1 MPDVI
6 IGNET
11 EEESFVGRQLRR
23 RSRAFGDPEEGQA
36 NLQAAMFADAIT
48 ADPNTM
54 SEEDKLGLMGSVMEA
69 MGENVDGVG
78 YFTDNPQG
86 TSGDEMMRMFQ
97 NQINPGMHPDV
108 LSGFDKFNALP
119 DEKKADHVPRWS
131 MANAMPRLEFAV
143 GSFLDGT
150 ALSFDDSATVKA
162 ARKEAEK
169 SFIDKETIAGHASDL
184 KKDDFMAMR
193 SFYEANIQTGL
204 AKQVV
209 DIYKETSRVDESL
222 MMMLPP
228 SDRALVAGYISV
240 IKPVSEDGVL
250 TEAGIRFLNGTKDI
264 TLGSLEYVG
273 QKGMQ
278 ATLAGAELAGMREAG
293 AQLKNFNDI
302 LNVEYNQGI
311 ANAKKFEERG
321 LVGQATV
328 GFAASLPLMVSLMVP
343 GAGAGKVGKT
353 SELLKI
359 ARISKN
365 AARVLN
371 MTNKALRRYPAG
383 MATVSMAKNMEEM
396 LVGTGAYERE
406 EAAPMA
412 LATAAVNMYIE
423 KAALDKVLGVGKEK
437 LFAAGQGFL
446 LEHVGNFAYRGTKAT
461 AIESLEEAIQNFNE
475 TLVTQYGTDRPDLQE
490 LLRNASEAYVQAM
503 PTSMAFGGIGGLTGI
518 VTDYKSTISNMES
531 AATKN
536 AVFQDKYEQLFGIDK
551 ATEPE
556 KLAARG
562 KLFEGWLGAE
572 DKEEYLSQQS
582 VVDVE
587 SANEIFEQDAERLAD
602 ILEAEQEVST
612 ERLTRKKVMLKDI
625 ENARKE
631 AGTVVEAA
639 GLELDFVDV
648 VTGADGPKIVGSLKD
663 GRVVEIRSD
672 YIDPVEIARHEV
684 AHKFIDDMGV
694 LTEQEH
700 ATLVK
705 KVGEIEAELKK
716 AGFDVSIYDT
726 KSQSAKAK
734 EIIADAYAILN
745 PQERTIVQKAVDTI
759 KRVISAIQGKGFS
772 SMRSILKAAEKRGI
786 RAVEGR
792 SAEAPAKARFSSN
805 IESTGDIKT
814 GLEVY
819 RGGDVNVAEESE
831 GLRHFTDNAESAFVE
846 GSKVTTKA
854 NIKMENPFVIS
865 HASQHLD
872 SIKEII
878 QNPSEQVLDWYGFV
892 EKNSP
897 DAGFNWDNMP
907 ELVDAVKQ
915 LGFDGVHAD
924 LESGLNESHY
934 ITFSDSNT
942 TIDSALQEDSI
953 EFAERNVDDFMS
965 LAEAGAAR
973 VLQGTK
979 LTADYVEKLM
989 GTDARFRPQDVVN
1002 EANAIA
1008 GEFGV
1013 KGEIK
1018 ENVSRLDI
1026 AKKAEQRR
1034 VELLIK
1040 QGIREG
1046 VRRGRF
1052 AEKAES
1058 AAKERVKAERTAES
1072 KKQQKAARVAPKAYL
1087 DNATNNIDVAEAVR
1101 TGDMDE
1107 MLKDVADAAFGY
1119 AEDNGITDKKARESI
1134 YKHTLYH
1141 ALWIGAANKLRW
1153 DRSKAVVKGVIDKIT
1168 DDGTSVEAANK
1179 LAAKAIDKLAK
1190 IEELSELKGL
1200 RKEFGAILSD
1210 PENKRAT
1217 SRTLIKDQKIS
1228 RQKAAE
1234 LSIINKLWR
1243 KGTKKLEQLSSK
1255 IDHAIN
1261 YEPSEI
1267 ALKTVEEFQQETLDN
1282 IAKELPGLKDPIYR
1296 DVDTQK
1302 MLMLANVLV
1311 RDYGGLYNAGADAIA
1326 EAAVALDAELSEDIE
1341 SVSEVALREQEKVN
1355 KNRER
1360 MMLSTESAKPGVK
1373 SAFSGG
1379 AIFGSIQSRLRDFTR
1394 IATDQ
1399 GKAAM
1404 EEVINDLDYQEASNE
1419 FDHKK
1424 RRMAKEWQDQFRE
1437 AYGLKEGVS
1446 GFLPMQNAIIQ
1457 MGDKKKKWSKFHP
1470 KGEDMSKGQIMQLVA
1485 VYWQGNYMK
1494 QLANSG
1500 ITEEMVE
1507 SMEAELTPED
1517 IDFMGRMIK
1526 LYSSWGLEI
1535 DEVSISLWGTPLS
1548 NQSDMYLPVVTDV
1561 DKSYNA
1567 TEVRS
1572 IPLMPGSFN
1581 KRNPGKDTRI
1591 DLDTSFFEVLDGKI
1605 NENAHWVSHAESSAL
1620 ARSVFNSTK
1629 LTRQMI
1635 ENYGQEAVDFLFE
1648 HLNDVYSNQRV
1659 EGVKDPLIRRLS
1671 AAVSFRYLSGS
1682 LKQIF
1687 TQPTSFFAFAHTYG
1701 LIKGSKMFLEGFA
1714 DTQTYMDS
1722 MSKLWKSDQMQSR
1735 IALGQTE
1742 FIESAMKQRFGQGW
1756 LDAMVKPENA
1766 RIAAK
1771 ILSSSIKQAY
1781 KFGMVTNTIGD
1792 IIPILAVGPTIYM
1805 EELSRNNGN
1814 EKLAMNKTWDSIE
1827 ASQQSHATKDRS
1839 RLARRGG
1846 LAAQLVGQFVNT
1858 PGQYAAFEVAAY
1870 KQLVDDIRIHGVEG
1884 ALKRESTKKLLN
1896 AITINHVL
1904 LPGLFF
1910 TVATAFNNFLGDDD
1924 WEDEDSIG
1932 LGISMLAGPSSAHM
1946 VGMALTE
1953 SFLYAAATGKARWGG
1968 GLIPMDVFIKDAK
1981 AMGVILNHMKNLDV
1995 DQAFEDAVELTPE
2008 FVAPVRQVKK
2018 AIESR

>member
-11 EEESFVGRQLRR
+11 EEESFVERQLRR
-23 RSRAFGDPEEGQA
+23 RSRATGDPEEGQA
-36 NLQAAMFADAIT
+36 QLQAAIFADALT

-54 SEEDKLGLMGSVMEA
+54 TEEAKIGTMGSYLEA
-69 MGENVDGVG
+69 IGQSPDGVG
-78 YFTDNPQG
+78 YFTDNAKG
-86 TSGDEMMRMFQ
+86 ISGDAMMRKFQ
-97 NQINPGMHPDV
+97 NMMNPGMHEEAM
-108 LSGFDKFNALP
+108 SKWDKYNALDP
-119 DEKKADHVPRWS
+119 EKKAEAVPRLS
-131 MANAMPRLEFAV
+131 MANVAPRLEMFV

-150 ALSFDDSATVKA
+150 LLSFNDTATAKK
-162 ARKEAEK
+162 ARKEAETK
-169 SFIDKETIAGHASDL
+169 VVNEDRVAMHGSDL
-184 KKDDFMAMR
+184 MKDDFMAMR
-193 SFYEANIQTGL
+193 SFYESAIRSDIG
-204 AKQVV
+204 KQVASAFA
-209 DIYKETSRVDESL
+209 ETGELDPVAL
-222 MMMLPP
+222 AMVPP
-228 SDRALVAGYISV
+228 NERSLVAGYIKT
-240 IKPVSEDGVL
+240 IRPVSDDGVL
-250 TEAGIRFLNGTKDI
+250 TEAGVRFMNGAKDI
-264 TLGSLEYVG
+264 TIGAVEYVG
-273 QKGMQ
+273 EKGVQ
-278 ATLAGAELAGMREAG
+278 ATLAGLDLAGVRQAGAELN
-293 AQLKNFNDI
+293 KFNDI
-302 LNVEYNQGI
+302 LQSEHQEGQ
-311 ANAKKFEERG
+311 ALQSKFRERG
-321 LVGQATV
+321 FTGKAVT
-328 GFAASLPLMVSLMVP
+328 GFAGSLPLMISLMVP
-343 GAGAGKVGKT
+343 GAGAGTLGKG
-353 SELLKI
+353 
-359 ARISKN
+359 SKLAERSAA
-365 AARVLN
+365 AAR
-371 MTNKALRRYPAG
+371 TFKAMNRLLRKYPAG
-383 MATVSMAKNMEEM
+383 MATVSMAKATEEM
-396 LVGTGAYERE
+396 LVGAGVARE
-406 EAAPMA
+406 EAAPLA
-412 LATAAVNMYIE
+412 LTTAAVNMYIE
-423 KAALDKVLGVGKEK
+423 KAALDKVLGVGKERLISSGK
-437 LFAAGQGFL
+437 NFIMQ
-446 LEHVGNFAYRGTKAT
+446 HVTNLAYRTGKAT
-461 AIESLEEAIQNFNE
+461 AIESAEEAIQAFNE
-475 TLVTQYGTDRPDLQE
+475 ELVKQYATDTPELQA
-490 LLRNASEAYVQAM
+490 LLKVTADAYVEAI
-503 PTSMAFGGIGGLTGI
+503 PTSVAFGAVGGLVGI
-518 VTDYKSTISNMES
+518 HTDFTSTISDMEGDQ
-531 AATKN
+531 TKT
-536 AVFQDKYEQLFGIDK
+536 AVFEDKYRQLFGDAK
-551 ATEPE
+551 ATDAE
-556 KLAARG
+556 KREAYG
-562 KLFEGWLGAE
+562 KVFEGWLQAE
-572 DKEEYLSQQS
+572 DQEEYLRENK
-582 VVDVE
+582 VTNPEV
-587 SANEIFEQDAERLAD
+587 ATEIFEEDAERLREIITKEESVSKARLAARKPIIAD
-602 ILEAEQEVST
+602 ID
-612 ERLTRKKVMLKDI
+612 K
-625 ENARKE
+625 ARKATE
-631 AGTVVEAA
+631 DLAAAA
-639 GLELDFVDV
+639 GLELDV
-648 VTGADGPKIVGSLKD
+648 VEVITGADGPRIVGSLKN
-663 GRVVEIRSD
+663 GKTIEIRED
-672 YIDPVEIARHEV
+672 YIDPVEIARHEI

-694 LTEQEH
+694 LSEKEH
-700 ATLVK
+700 ATLVE

-772 SMRSILKAAEKRGI
+772 SVRSILKSAEKRGI
-786 RAVEGR
+786 RAAEGTK
-792 SAEAPAKARFSSN
+792 AEAPAEGT
-805 IESTGDIKT
+805 IE
-814 GLEVY
+814 
-819 RGGDVNVAEESE
+819 
-831 GLRHFTDNAESAFVE
+831 H
-846 GSKVTTKA
+846 
-854 NIKMENPFVIS
+854 
-865 HASQHLD
+865 
-872 SIKEII
+872 
-878 QNPSEQVLDWYGFV
+878 
-892 EKNSP
+892 
-897 DAGFNWDNMP
+897 
-907 ELVDAVKQ
+907 
-915 LGFDGVHAD
+915 
-924 LESGLNESHY
+924 
-934 ITFSDSNT
+934 
-942 TIDSALQEDSI
+942 
-953 EFAERNVDDFMS
+953 AERNVDDFMS

-1179 LAAKAIDKLAK
+1179 LAAKAIDKLAE